1 MQYINYRE
9 HASHGNDSFPV
20 AFYYFKKN
28 PVTSSFPYHWHPEWE
43 IIHVISGTLTLTSC
57 GQTMSITSGNYY
69 LVSSGDL
76 HSGEWTNCEY
86 ESIVFDFNT
95 IIGSLSLSDSFDR
108 LHLKNNI
115 NELISAVRICE
126 KLFELI
132 HSCHS
137 YISSDA
143 IDKYNIN
150 ANDIHSSINADSIH
164 NNINTDSI
172 HNNINTNSIHN
183 NIIDSSNVNTKEIHI
198 NDSDIDFDNMNKFIF
213 VSYIFAFFG
222 ELDAHNFYQNPSE
235 DSMHYLRLSDSIKP
249 ALSYIENHYSEN
261 ISLDDLARTA
271 GFNKRYFCKIFKS
284 LTTKTPIE
292 YLNLYRINIAKKML
306 LDNSTISVSE
316 VAYACGY
323 NDSAYFIRIFKKT
336 LNTTP
341 AKFQSL
347 M

>member
-137 YISSDA
+137 YISSYT

-150 ANDIHSSINADSIH
+150 ANDIHNS
-164 NNINTDSI
+164 INTDSI
-172 HNNINTNSIHN
+172 HNNI
-183 NIIDSSNVNTKEIHI
+183 IDNSNVNTKDIHI
-198 NDSDIDFDNMNKFIF
+198 DDSDIDFDNMNKFIF
-213 VSYIFAFFG
+213 VSYLFAFFG

>member
-1 MQYINYRE
+1 M
-9 HASHGNDSFPV
+9 F
-20 AFYYFKKN
+20 F
-28 PVTSSFPYHWHPEWE
+28 
-43 IIHVISGTLTLTSC
+43 L
-57 GQTMSITSGNYY
+57 
-69 LVSSGDL
+69 
-76 HSGEWTNCEY
+76 
-86 ESIVFDFNT
+86 FN
-95 IIGSLSLSDSFDR
+95 L
-108 LHLKNNI
+108 
-115 NELISAVRICE
+115 
-126 KLFELI
+126 
-132 HSCHS
+132 S
-137 YISSDA
+137 YILYHFGF
-143 IDKYNIN
+143 K
-150 ANDIHSSINADSIH
+150 HS
-164 NNINTDSI
+164 INTDSI
-172 HNNINTNSIHN
+172 HNNI
-183 NIIDSSNVNTKEIHI
+183 IDNSNVNTKDIHI
-198 NDSDIDFDNMNKFIF
+198 DDSDIDFDNMNKFIF
-213 VSYIFAFFG
+213 VSHLFAFFG

>member
-9 HASHGNDSFPV
+9 HANHGNDSFPV

-28 PVTSSFPYHWHPEWE
+28 HVTSSFPYHWHPEWE

-57 GQTMSITSGNYY
+57 GQTMSITSGSYY

-95 IIGSLSLSDSFDR
+95 IMGSLSLSESFDR
-108 LHLKNNI
+108 LHAKNNL
-115 NELISAVRICE
+115 NELTSAVTICE
-126 KLFELI
+126 KIFELI
-132 HSCHS
+132 HSC
-137 YISSDA
+137 YGCTYSDT

-150 ANDIHSSINADSIH
+150 TNDIHTNIID
-164 NNINTDSI
+164 NNNVNTDSI
-172 HNNINTNSIHN
+172 HTNIINNSNVTTDSIHTNIINNINVTTKDIH
-183 NIIDSSNVNTKEIHI
+183 
-198 NDSDIDFDNMNKFIF
+198 IDFDNMNKFIF
-213 VSYIFAFFG
+213 ISYLFALFG

-249 ALSYIENHYSEN
+249 ALSYIENHYNEN

-292 YLNLYRINIAKKML
+292 YLNIYRINIAKKML
-306 LDNSTISVSE
+306 LDNPTISVSE

-323 NDSAYFIRIFKKT
+323 NDSAYFIRIFKK
-336 LNTTP
+336 LCNTTP
-341 AKFQSL
+341 AKFQSI

>member
-137 YISSDA
+137 YISSDT

-150 ANDIHSSINADSIH
+150 ANDIHNS
-164 NNINTDSI
+164 INTDSI
-172 HNNINTNSIHN
+172 HNNI
-183 NIIDSSNVNTKEIHI
+183 IDNSNVNTKDIHI
-198 NDSDIDFDNMNKFIF
+198 DDSDIDFDNMNKFIF
-213 VSYIFAFFG
+213 VSYLFAFFG

-323 NDSAYFIRIFKKT
+323 NDSAYFIRIFKKA

>member
-137 YISSDA
+137 YINSDT
-143 IDKYNIN
+143 IDKYNID
-150 ANDIHSSINADSIH
+150 ANDIHSS
-164 NNINTDSI
+164 INTDSI
-172 HNNINTNSIHN
+172 HNNI
-183 NIIDSSNVNTKEIHI
+183 IDNSNVNTKDIHI
-198 NDSDIDFDNMNKFIF
+198 DDSDIDFDNMNKFIF
-213 VSYIFAFFG
+213 VSHLFAFFG

>member
-137 YISSDA
+137 YINSDT
-143 IDKYNIN
+143 IDKYNID
-150 ANDIHSSINADSIH
+150 ANDIHSS
-164 NNINTDSI
+164 INTDSI
-172 HNNINTNSIHN
+172 HNNI
-183 NIIDSSNVNTKEIHI
+183 IDNSNVNTKDIHI
-198 NDSDIDFDNMNKFIF
+198 DDSDIDFDNMNKFIF
-213 VSYIFAFFG
+213 VSHLFAFFG

-249 ALSYIENHYSEN
+249 ALSYIENHFSEN

>member
-137 YISSDA
+137 YISSDT

-150 ANDIHSSINADSIH
+150 ANDIHSSIN
-164 NNINTDSI
+164 TDSI
-172 HNNINTNSIHN
+172 HNNI
-183 NIIDSSNVNTKEIHI
+183 IDNSNVNTKDIHI
-198 NDSDIDFDNMNKFIF
+198 DDSDIDFDNMNKFIF
-213 VSYIFAFFG
+213 VSYLFAFFG

-306 LDNSTISVSE
+306 LDNYTRSVSE

>member
-137 YISSDA
+137 YIGSDT

-150 ANDIHSSINADSIH
+150 ANDIHNSINADSIH
-164 NNINTDSI
+164 NNI
-172 HNNINTNSIHN
+172 
-183 NIIDSSNVNTKEIHI
+183 IDNSNVNTKDIHI
-198 NDSDIDFDNMNKFIF
+198 DDSDIDFDNMNKFIF
-213 VSYIFAFFG
+213 VSYLFAFFG

-261 ISLDDLARTA
+261 ISLDDLAKTA

>member
-1 MQYINYRE
+1 MQYINYSE

-137 YISSDA
+137 YISSDT
-143 IDKYNIN
+143 IDKYNID
-150 ANDIHSSINADSIH
+150 ANDIHSS
-164 NNINTDSI
+164 INTDSI
-172 HNNINTNSIHN
+172 HNNI
-183 NIIDSSNVNTKEIHI
+183 IDNSNVNTKDIHI
-198 NDSDIDFDNMNKFIF
+198 DDSDIDFDNMNKFIF
-213 VSYIFAFFG
+213 VSHLFAFFG

-235 DSMHYLRLSDSIKP
+235 DSMHYLILSDSIKP
-249 ALSYIENHYSEN
+249 ALSYIENHFSEN

>member
-137 YISSDA
+137 YIISDT

-150 ANDIHSSINADSIH
+150 ANDIHNS
-164 NNINTDSI
+164 INTDSI
-172 HNNINTNSIHN
+172 HNNI
-183 NIIDSSNVNTKEIHI
+183 IDNSNVNTKDIHI
-198 NDSDIDFDNMNKFIF
+198 DDSDIDFDNMNKFIF
-213 VSYIFAFFG
+213 VSYLFAFFG

-235 DSMHYLRLSDSIKP
+235 DSMHYLRLAARIKP

>member
-137 YISSDA
+137 YINSDT
-143 IDKYNIN
+143 IDKYNID
-150 ANDIHSSINADSIH
+150 ANDIHSS
-164 NNINTDSI
+164 INTDSI
-172 HNNINTNSIHN
+172 HNNI
-183 NIIDSSNVNTKEIHI
+183 IDNSNVNTKAIHI
-198 NDSDIDFDNMNKFIF
+198 DDSDIDFDNMNKFIF
-213 VSYIFAFFG
+213 VSHLFAFFG